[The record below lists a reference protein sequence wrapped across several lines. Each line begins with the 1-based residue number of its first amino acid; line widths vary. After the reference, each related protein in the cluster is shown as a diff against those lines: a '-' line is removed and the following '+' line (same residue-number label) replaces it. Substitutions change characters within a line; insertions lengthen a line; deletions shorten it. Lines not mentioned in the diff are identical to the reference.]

1 MRVICVEL
9 GDAGLQPLLPR
20 LAAGA
25 LTMALS
31 FPSAAPQCI
40 SFVWLML
47 AGLRS
52 VVGWVRG
59 GRTLRIACAGECRP
73 QSRGARDSPCTSPCC
88 RLSQAPSSL
97 SLSSFSFFLFIINK
111 LFICFFVLCF
121 FSCETMAGR
130 SQGSLVLRKAMP
142 LACQGDPADLPES
155 FPALLLCAEE
165 LAGLQGGKGEHC
177 CIPSPGRQ
185 RGHPCRQ
192 LCLCPAG

>member
-88 RLSQAPSSL
+88 RLSQAPFSL
-97 SLSSFSFFLFIINK
+97 SLSFFLF
-111 LFICFFVLCF
+111 LFVIDYSFFF
-121 FSCETMAGR
+121 
-130 SQGSLVLRKAMP
+130 
-142 LACQGDPADLPES
+142 
-155 FPALLLCAEE
+155 
-165 LAGLQGGKGEHC
+165 
-177 CIPSPGRQ
+177 
-185 RGHPCRQ
+185 
-192 LCLCPAG
+192 

>member
-1 MRVICVEL
+1 MQGCS
-9 GDAGLQPLLPR
+9 PSS

-25 LTMALS
+25 LTVALS

-40 SFVWLML
+40 SFVWLTL

-73 QSRGARDSPCTSPCC
+73 QSRGTRDSPCISPRPAAGSH
-88 RLSQAPSSL
+88 RLPFLAVSHL
-97 SLSSFSFFLFIINK
+97 FLFFFLINYSF
-111 LFICFFVLCF
+111 LFVLCF

-155 FPALLLCAEE
+155 YPALLLCAEA